1 VRLLFSSL
9 LALFLAIALGMVLTR
24 DPGRVV
30 MNYGDWTVQTTLS
43 LFVVGVLLFA
53 ALCYFL
59 VRLVTG
65 LIALPRGW
73 RRWTEHRQRL
83 RAEQFLSQGL
93 LAMVEG
99 NWKVAERAFHKG
111 ARHSES
117 PLVNYLLAARAA
129 QHQGATDRR
138 DQYLRLAHQN
148 GNGGNSALAVGLTQ
162 AELQLNRRQDEQA
175 YATLKHLDSR
185 NPRHDQVKLLM
196 LEASS
201 RLREWDEA
209 LALLHELERKNLVP
223 VEQIRGKQLEVYA
236 GLLRKAAGARDRLVE
251 QWSRIPVR
259 LRREPHLIEVYVGER
274 LRFPDTDDCEQLLR
288 RALARGWD
296 ERLVRLYGLVEGRD
310 MARQLKR
317 AEGWLEV
324 HGRDAMLLLALG
336 RLARRNGLWGKA
348 RGYLEQ
354 SIAAR
359 PMPET
364 YRELASLHEQEGE
377 HTAAALCYRRGL
389 SLVTDGTP
397 ALPAPASTPVPR
409 PHALPGA

>member
-1 VRLLFSSL
+1 
-9 LALFLAIALGMVLTR
+9 
-24 DPGRVV
+24 
-30 MNYGDWTVQTTLS
+30 
-43 LFVVGVLLFA
+43 
-53 ALCYFL
+53 
-59 VRLVTG
+59 
-65 LIALPRGW
+65 LPRGW

-148 GNGGNSALAVGLTQ
+148 GNGGNSALAVALTQ
-162 AELQLNRRQDEQA
+162 AALQLNRRQDEQA
-175 YATLKHLDSR
+175 YATLKQLDSR

-236 GLLRKAAGARDRLVE
+236 GLLRKAAGARDRLV
-251 QWSRIPVR
+251 
-259 LRREPHLIEVYVGER
+259 
-274 LRFPDTDDCEQLLR
+274 
-288 RALARGWD
+288 
-296 ERLVRLYGLVEGRD
+296 
-310 MARQLKR
+310 
-317 AEGWLEV
+317 
-324 HGRDAMLLLALG
+324 
-336 RLARRNGLWGKA
+336 
-348 RGYLEQ
+348 
-354 SIAAR
+354 
-359 PMPET
+359 
-364 YRELASLHEQEGE
+364 
-377 HTAAALCYRRGL
+377 
-389 SLVTDGTP
+389 
-397 ALPAPASTPVPR
+397 
-409 PHALPGA
+409 